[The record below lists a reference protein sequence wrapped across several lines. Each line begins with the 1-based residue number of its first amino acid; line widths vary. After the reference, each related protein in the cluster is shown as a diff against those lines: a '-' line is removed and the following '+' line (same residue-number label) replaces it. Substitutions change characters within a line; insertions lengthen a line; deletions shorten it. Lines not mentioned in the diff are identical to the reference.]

1 MESKLS
7 PCLETCKSYGYT
19 PAGQI
24 GLASLAQYESPPPG
38 HVNSLVPMFVQ
49 SNRAASLNLAYTAKH
64 FARLAA
70 KLAEL
75 SAKAQNF
82 EAYQPG
88 ALSADMRDVLV
99 HGNELVTNA
108 CIVGDGMTGAMRV
121 PDAVTMLLCS
131 RKNPAG
137 SDCGREVAQ
146 PLLAELDQVLE
157 GDAPDL
163 SSLGASLHA
172 YWGRIKEQGLLLSL
186 GKLQGVR
193 GAKLP
198 PHLMGVLSAF
208 REQLFMALATAPMQV
223 MRRSTL
229 EQYALPD
236 CLEAIVRMHNLG
248 PTRALEI
255 AAELGCGCLLPGS
268 LEPQAME
275 GRQMTGAG
283 ACSMM
288 TVKTL
293 IKEDRTSADAI
304 SAHASIKAKPRAKP
318 KIVRKRA
325 LEPSEALELA
335 EIKVENTAKSRA
347 RTKDST
353 EGGVEFVR
361 SFKEREGKR
370 RKTAN
375 SQRASASTSLHMFS
389 RYTHQRLDKDSIA
402 TAVST
407 VQPAPIHLVQPFK
420 WEPGHPMHGV
430 FDDETFGCD
439 TSPIDPSTFLGGEM
453 DLLQQFAQ
461 ENQELPQ
468 YQEQQQ
474 YQYQFQQY
482 QEPQPPQQFYALSPD
497 QDFAQLDAAAAAAAD
512 AALSP
517 QVDLSA
523 FF

>member
-1 MESKLS
+1 MDSKLS

-38 HVNSLVPMFVQ
+38 HVNSLVPMYVQ
-49 SNRAASLNLAYTAKH
+49 SNRAASYNLAYAAKH
-64 FARLAA
+64 FASLAA

-82 EAYQPG
+82 DSYQPG

-163 SSLGASLHA
+163 SSLGASLQA

-229 EQYALPD
+229 EQYAIPD

-268 LEPQAME
+268 LEPQAFE

-335 EIKVENTAKSRA
+335 EIKVENTSKSRA
-347 RTKDST
+347 RTKDSS

-361 SFKEREGKR
+361 SFKERDGKR

-375 SQRASASTSLHMFS
+375 SQRASSTSLHMFS

-407 VQPAPIHLVQPFK
+407 VQPAPIHLVQPYK

-430 FDDETFGCD
+430 FDDETFGQD
-439 TSPIDPSTFLGGEM
+439 LSPIDPSHLQGHDM
-453 DLLQQFAQ
+453 DLLQQFAPQQQ
-461 ENQELPQ
+461 EHYQLQQ
-468 YQEQQQ
+468 YQEQPQYQPQEQQ
-474 YQYQFQQY
+474 Y
-482 QEPQPPQQFYALSPD
+482 FYALSPA
-497 QDFAQLDAAAAAAAD
+497 QDFAQLDAAAAAAAE

-517 QVDLSA
+517 QVDLGA

>member
-7 PCLETCKSYGYT
+7 PLLETCKSYGYT

-49 SNRAASLNLAYTAKH
+49 TNRAASLNLAYAAKH
-64 FARLAA
+64 FANLAS
-70 KLAEL
+70 KLADL
-75 SAKAQNF
+75 AGQAQNF

-88 ALSADMRDVLV
+88 ALSIDMRDVLV

-146 PLLAELDQVLE
+146 PLLSELDEVLE

-163 SSLGASLHA
+163 SKLGMNLQA
-172 YWGRIKEQGLLLSL
+172 YWQRIKEQGLLLSL

-198 PHLMGVLSAF
+198 PHLTGVLSAF

-248 PTRALEI
+248 PVRALEI
-255 AAELGCGCLLPGS
+255 ASELGCGCLMPGS
-268 LEPQAME
+268 LEPQSLHPQDDA
-275 GRQMTGAG
+275 RQMTGAG

-288 TVKTL
+288 TIKTL

-304 SAHASIKAKPRAKP
+304 TAHANILAKPRAKP

-325 LEPSEALELA
+325 LKPEEALELA

-347 RTKDST
+347 RTKDCS

-361 SFKEREGKR
+361 SFKVRETGKR
-370 RKTAN
+370 RRTAN
-375 SQRASASTSLHMFS
+375 SERASASTSLHMFS
-389 RYTHQRLDKDSIA
+389 RFSHQRLGKDSIS
-402 TAVST
+402 TAIPNVLP
-407 VQPAPIHLVQPFK
+407 VPFHLVEPYKF
-420 WEPGHPMHGV
+420 EPGHPMHGL
-430 FDDETFGCD
+430 FDDEQFGQE
-439 TSPIDPSTFLGGEM
+439 PSHQEVNLS
-453 DLLQQFAQ
+453 DLLQFGI
-461 ENQELPQ
+461 
-468 YQEQQQ
+468 EQP
-474 YQYQFQQY
+474 YEFQT
-482 QEPQPPQQFYALSPD
+482 AAPD
-497 QDFAQLDAAAAAAAD
+497 PMDFAHKSHEELLDAAAAAAAQ
-512 AALSP
+512 ALPSP

>member
-1 MESKLS
+1 MDSKLS

-19 PAGQI
+19 PPGQI

-49 SNRAASLNLAYTAKH
+49 TNSAANRNLAFAAKH
-64 FARLAA
+64 FSDLAA
-70 KLAEL
+70 QLEEL
-75 SAKAQNF
+75 SLRAQSF
-82 EAYQPG
+82 ESYQPG
-88 ALSADMRDVLV
+88 ALTADMRDILV

-163 SSLGASLHA
+163 SSLGISLQA

-248 PTRALEI
+248 PVRALEI
-255 AAELGCGCLLPGS
+255 AAELGCGCLMPGS
-268 LEPQAME
+268 LDSHELVS
-275 GRQMTGAG
+275 RQMTGAG

-293 IKEDRTSADAI
+293 IKEDKTSADAI
-304 SAHASIKAKPRAKP
+304 AAHANIKAKPRAKP

-325 LEPSEALELA
+325 LRSEEALELA
-335 EIKVENTAKSRA
+335 EIKVVNTAKSRA
-347 RTKDST
+347 RTKECS

-361 SFKEREGKR
+361 SFKVRESGKR
-370 RKTAN
+370 RK
-375 SQRASASTSLHMFS
+375 ASLASTSLHMFS
-389 RYTHQRLDKDSIA
+389 RNTHQRLSKDSIS
-402 TAVST
+402 TAVPN
-407 VQPAPIHLVQPFK
+407 VMPEPIYLAVPYKF
-420 WEPGHPMHGV
+420 EPGHPMHGL
-430 FDDETFGCD
+430 FDDETFGQETIQETGQETYGQEPFGQGTYGLKQHD
-439 TSPIDPSTFLGGEM
+439 LM
-453 DLLQQFAQ
+453 DLH
-461 ENQELPQ
+461 
-468 YQEQQQ
+468 
-474 YQYQFQQY
+474 
-482 QEPQPPQQFYALSPD
+482 QPDVHSRMYAPD
-497 QDFAQLDAAAAAAAD
+497 PMDFARKSQEEILDAAAAEAAANF
-512 AALSP
+512 LP
-517 QVDLSA
+517 VDLSQ